1 MNQAR
6 FVYRY
11 EENPSK
17 GWALTGA
24 LFGLK
29 FLVAI
34 PHLLIVNI
42 LQNLAMLAA
51 YIGYFVVAFT
61 GQMPQGI
68 QAFTHLSLR
77 WSARTYGWIIG
88 YTDTYPPFETEPAGY
103 PVEAE
108 IPRNDAPN
116 KGWAVAGIFFIKILA
131 LIPHFVIGGIVI
143 LVSFFAAWIG
153 YLGVLFTGAYPRGI
167 GDFVAGAVQWWL
179 RVASWMYGLTDEYP
193 PFALDARPSA

>member
-11 EENPSK
+11 EENPSR
-17 GWALTGA
+17 GWALSGA
-24 LFGLK
+24 LFGVK
-29 FLVAI
+29 TFVAI
-34 PHLLIVNI
+34 PHLFIINI

-51 YIGYFVVAFT
+51 YIGYFIVAFT

-77 WSARTYGWIIG
+77 WSARAWGWIIG

-108 IPRNDAPN
+108 VPINRSPN
-116 KGWAVAGIFFIKILA
+116 KGWAVAGIFWVKFFA
-131 LIPHFVIGGIVI
+131 LIPHAIIAGVLTIVAFV
-143 LVSFFAAWIG
+143 AAWFG
-153 YLGVLFTGAYPRGI
+153 YLAVVFTGAYPRGL
-167 GDFVAGAVQWWL
+167 GDFLAGVVQWWL
-179 RVASWMYGLTDEYP
+179 RVGAWLYGLTDEYP
-193 PFALDARPSA
+193 PFALDATPTE